1 MDVDIGA
8 WIGKIEQ
15 AQSIAHLDALEKE
28 SQALEVTI
36 GRLLGLTIR
45 EKRDKLIATQR
56 LNGATERLNGSYLVD
71 AQNIF
76 YLGEPDG
83 NEPRPDE
90 AFGLIRRKRT
100 PGFYQKLVDDATAA
114 WKKGQKP
121 NLNSAGTSEEYDP
134 GETDAFNNS
143 GPVKAHGLPD
153 SYTCLPSYG
162 KMVEGAT
169 GPISEGDTHVIRLLR
184 ALGSKNQ
191 PKAGLRTHKKN
202 FLSLP
207 SDHRRYFDTQPQVV
221 FVPMLPLD
229 KIVNYDGEEYDVA
242 VLVMSATDAEENQEK
257 VDEVERVYQKVM
269 KSFDWVDFPETPG
282 EDTPGLC
289 SKVELE
295 GVFSVLRVFIAANA
309 YSLHEGDPQALTD
322 LARYFENKKSGTGS
336 ASSGGTNSSKSSKS
350 SKGGKKK
357 KKGLPP
363 LSPRLVGD
371 DDEENESVSQ
381 GASEEGSNSSKKN
394 KWELKKAELELAK
407 KIIYD
412 DGLKLPKLIDF
423 GDGPLPKVLKV
434 AVRIGANEDSGRC
447 VPDPW
452 LLMVK
457 AAVNFSYCAYG
468 HKLLPAC
475 VPDID
480 TSGEQ
485 NGKALSAESQH
496 GIDFPPLEVIIP
508 ATTSDHVAA
517 TPPAG
522 ASGRKTTRRCEEQ
535 WETLSDASTVVS
547 ESPAVVTPSH
557 GEDRGNYFEQE
568 KCDALSTSS
577 N

>member
-8 WIGKIEQ
+8 WTGKIEQ
-15 AQSIAHLDALEKE
+15 AQSIEHLDALEKE
-28 SQALEVTI
+28 SQELEDTI
-36 GRLLGLTIR
+36 RRLLGLTIR
-45 EKRDKLIATQR
+45 EKRDKLIATHR
-56 LNGATERLNGSYLVD
+56 LNGAYFVD

-76 YLGEPDG
+76 YLSDPDR

-90 AFGLIRRKRT
+90 AFGLIRRKGT

-153 SYTCLPSYG
+153 SYTCIPSYG
-162 KMVEGAT
+162 KMAEGAT
-169 GPISEGDTHVIRLLR
+169 GPISVGETNVIRLLR

-207 SDHRRYFDTQPQVV
+207 SDHRRYFETQPQVAL
-221 FVPMLPLD
+221 VPMLPLD
-229 KIVNYDGEEYDVA
+229 KIVNYDGEEEYDVA

-257 VDEVERVYQKVM
+257 VDEVERVYQKLM

-322 LARYFENKKSGTGS
+322 LARFFENKKSGTGS
-336 ASSGGTNSSKSSKS
+336 VSSGGTNSSKSSK
-350 SKGGKKK
+350 GGENKR
-357 KKGLPP
+357 KGLPP
-363 LSPRLVGD
+363 KSPRLVGG

-381 GASEEGSNSSKKN
+381 GASVEGSNSSKKN

-407 KIIYD
+407 KLMYD

-423 GDGPLPKVLKV
+423 GDGPLPNVLKV
-434 AVRIGANEDSGRC
+434 AVRIGVNEDSGRC

-475 VPDID
+475 VPGPD

-485 NGKALSAESQH
+485 NGKALSAESQR
-496 GIDFPPLEVIIP
+496 GINFPPAELIIP
-508 ATTSDHVAA
+508 ATTSDHAAA

-522 ASGRKTTRRCEEQ
+522 ALGRKTTRRCEEK

-557 GEDRGNYFEQE
+557 GKDRGKYFEQE
-568 KCDALSTSS
+568 KWEALSNSS